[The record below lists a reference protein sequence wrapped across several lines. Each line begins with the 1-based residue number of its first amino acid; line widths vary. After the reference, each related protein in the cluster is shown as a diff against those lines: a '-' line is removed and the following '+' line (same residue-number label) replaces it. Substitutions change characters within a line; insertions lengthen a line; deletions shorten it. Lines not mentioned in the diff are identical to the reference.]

1 MNFQGALIKE
11 QGVVFGIIV
20 VPPHVLNNSAE
31 ASSVRGIGVR
41 TFGPVPIILM
51 AQNSRG
57 VPTYLG
63 RKDIVNFLANVPVH
77 AIPWRKYTLTIRG

>member
-31 ASSVRGIGVR
+31 ASSVREIGIR
-41 TFGPVPIILM
+41 TFGSVPIILM

-63 RKDIVNFLANVPVH
+63 RKDIVNFLANVPVN

>member
-31 ASSVRGIGVR
+31 ASSVREIGVR

-63 RKDIVNFLANVPVH
+63 RKDIVNFLANVPVQ
-77 AIPWRKYTLTIRG
+77 AIPWREYTLAKRE